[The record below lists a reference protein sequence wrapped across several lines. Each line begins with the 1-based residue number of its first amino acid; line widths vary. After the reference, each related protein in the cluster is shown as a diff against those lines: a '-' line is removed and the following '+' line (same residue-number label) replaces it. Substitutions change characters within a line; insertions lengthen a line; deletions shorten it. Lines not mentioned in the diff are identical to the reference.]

1 MRFDDIQPLDE
12 APKKPPG
19 GAAAFGQMGNTLSG
33 ANKSKSSTGGTIT
46 RTPTGLVHTAK
57 PGAGK
62 PKPTPK
68 PRPKPGAGKPKP
80 APKPG
85 VPPAA
90 GSANTDELTKAWIQY
105 LKNNQIVALQ
115 SDPKTGKLTYKK
127 KVTTD
132 NLSQFLQSETSY
144 DKGTINNVIQS
155 VITGTPLPPA
165 PKPGAPAPTPAPKPG
180 VPPKPGAPAP
190 TPAPKPG
197 APAPA
202 PKPGAPAQAPKPG
215 APAPTPAP
223 KPKSKEEIAKD
234 LRKQEMMKLT
244 RGRGLVRD
252 GDKLKATVED
262 PDDPTGETDINLEYD
277 EDYNLLNKSKRN
289 NVTGE
294 KIPESSFSSYLPKSL
309 RKNIIE
315 AIVDKPTEVKEKDVQ
330 SIFSTLLSQ
339 APSGASAEEP
349 AAAPTEPAPD
359 DDAADAKEFG
369 NPGERTPE
377 QNAAFIAAQKQKKNA
392 PYGFNTETGQPNPA
406 PEDAEKKAAD
416 VAKLKNLIGTGMTPA
431 QRKELWTSLKGT
443 ALSESGVDR
452 REAIQILKYAAKI
465 KHTIKLEDLQASW
478 SKAGYPTDLDE
489 IAKILNKAGF
499 GRTDIKDIFDEV
511 IGDDGSEDY
520 EDEESGPSPTIIKI
534 IDYINK
540 NGIKDDILA
549 YMEEE
554 FGDELNAPE
563 PEKKGWFDKVKD
575 FGKRI
580 FTREATVKEI
590 EQIFT
595 KILLKERTELPMRI
609 KEQEQRSLG
618 RKRK

>member
-12 APKKPPG
+12 APKKPAG
-19 GAAAFGQMGNTLSG
+19 GAGAFGQMGNTLSG

-57 PGAGK
+57 PGADK
-62 PKPTPK
+62 PKPT
-68 PRPKPGAGKPKP
+68 
-80 APKPG
+80 PKPG

-180 VPPKPGAPAP
+180 VPPKPGAPAT

-197 APAPA
+197 APATTPA

-215 APAPTPAP
+215 APAQAPKPGAPATTPAPKPGAPAQAPKPGAPAQAP

-349 AAAPTEPAPD
+349 AAAPTE
-359 DDAADAKEFG
+359 
-369 NPGERTPE
+369 
-377 QNAAFIAAQKQKKNA
+377 
-392 PYGFNTETGQPNPA
+392 PA

>member
-12 APKKPPG
+12 APKKPAG
-19 GAAAFGQMGNTLSG
+19 GAGAFGQMGNTLSG

-57 PGAGK
+57 PGADK

-68 PRPKPGAGKPKP
+68 PRPKPGADKPKP
-80 APKPG
+80 TPKPG

-180 VPPKPGAPAP
+180 VPPKPGAPA
-190 TPAPKPG
+190 TT
-197 APAPA
+197 PA

-215 APAPTPAP
+215 APAQAP

-349 AAAPTEPAPD
+349 AAAPTE
-359 DDAADAKEFG
+359 
-369 NPGERTPE
+369 
-377 QNAAFIAAQKQKKNA
+377 
-392 PYGFNTETGQPNPA
+392 PA

>member
-1 MRFDDIQPLDE
+1 
-12 APKKPPG
+12 
-19 GAAAFGQMGNTLSG
+19 
-33 ANKSKSSTGGTIT
+33 
-46 RTPTGLVHTAK
+46 
-57 PGAGK
+57 
-62 PKPTPK
+62 
-68 PRPKPGAGKPKP
+68 
-80 APKPG
+80 
-85 VPPAA
+85 
-90 GSANTDELTKAWIQY
+90 
-105 LKNNQIVALQ
+105 
-115 SDPKTGKLTYKK
+115 
-127 KVTTD
+127 
-132 NLSQFLQSETSY
+132 
-144 DKGTINNVIQS
+144 
-155 VITGTPLPPA
+155 
-165 PKPGAPAPTPAPKPG
+165 
-180 VPPKPGAPAP
+180 
-190 TPAPKPG
+190 
-197 APAPA
+197 
-202 PKPGAPAQAPKPG
+202 
-215 APAPTPAP
+215 
-223 KPKSKEEIAKD
+223 
-234 LRKQEMMKLT
+234 MMKLT

-349 AAAPTEPAPD
+349 AAAPTE
-359 DDAADAKEFG
+359 
-369 NPGERTPE
+369 
-377 QNAAFIAAQKQKKNA
+377 
-392 PYGFNTETGQPNPA
+392 PA

>member
-12 APKKPPG
+12 APKKPAG
-19 GAAAFGQMGNTLSG
+19 GAGAFGQMGNTLSG

-57 PGAGK
+57 PGADK

-68 PRPKPGAGKPKP
+68 PRPKPGADKPKP
-80 APKPG
+80 TPKPG

-180 VPPKPGAPAP
+180 VPPKPGAPAT

-197 APAPA
+197 APATTPA

-215 APAPTPAP
+215 APAQAPKPGAPATTPAPKPGAPAQAPKPGAPAQAP

-349 AAAPTEPAPD
+349 AAAPTE
-359 DDAADAKEFG
+359 
-369 NPGERTPE
+369 
-377 QNAAFIAAQKQKKNA
+377 
-392 PYGFNTETGQPNPA
+392 PA

>member
-12 APKKPPG
+12 APKKPAG
-19 GAAAFGQMGNTLSG
+19 GAGAFGQMGNTLSG

-57 PGAGK
+57 PGADK
-62 PKPTPK
+62 PAPTPK
-68 PRPKPGAGKPKP
+68 PGAPTP
-80 APKPG
+80 APTP
-85 VPPAA
+85 
-90 GSANTDELTKAWIQY
+90 GSANTGELTKAWIQY

-115 SDPKTGKLTYKK
+115 SDPKTGQLAYKK

-132 NLSQFLQSETSY
+132 NLSQFLRSETDY
-144 DKGTINNVIQS
+144 DKEVINSTIQS
-155 VITGTPLPPA
+155 VMAKGAAPEQVKQHTGGKVAGQLSQS
-165 PKPGAPAPTPAPKPG
+165 PGAIKKRDARTAQKQPQPPQPG
-180 VPPKPGAPAP
+180 EPV
-190 TPAPKPG
+190 
-197 APAPA
+197 
-202 PKPGAPAQAPKPG
+202 
-215 APAPTPAP
+215 
-223 KPKSKEEIAKD
+223 
-234 LRKQEMMKLT
+234 
-244 RGRGLVRD
+244 
-252 GDKLKATVED
+252 
-262 PDDPTGETDINLEYD
+262 N
-277 EDYNLLNKSKRN
+277 
-289 NVTGE
+289 
-294 KIPESSFSSYLPKSL
+294 
-309 RKNIIE
+309 E
-315 AIVDKPTEVKEKDVQ
+315 AMIDKPIEISEKDVEAV
-330 SIFSTLLSQ
+330 FSALLSQ

-349 AAAPTEPAPD
+349 AAEPSTE
-359 DDAADAKEFG
+359 
-369 NPGERTPE
+369 
-377 QNAAFIAAQKQKKNA
+377 
-392 PYGFNTETGQPNPA
+392 PA
-406 PEDAEKKAAD
+406 PEDAEKKGAD
-416 VAKLKNLIGTGMTPA
+416 LEKLKNLIGTGMTSA

-443 ALSESGVDR
+443 ALSESRVDR

-563 PEKKGWFDKVKD
+563 PEQKGWFDKVKD
-575 FGKRI
+575 FGKRM

-609 KEQEQRSLG
+609 KEQDRQNLG
-618 RKRK
+618 RQRK

>member
-1 MRFDDIQPLDE
+1 M
-12 APKKPPG
+12 
-19 GAAAFGQMGNTLSG
+19 
-33 ANKSKSSTGGTIT
+33 
-46 RTPTGLVHTAK
+46 
-57 PGAGK
+57 
-62 PKPTPK
+62 
-68 PRPKPGAGKPKP
+68 
-80 APKPG
+80 
-85 VPPAA
+85 
-90 GSANTDELTKAWIQY
+90 
-105 LKNNQIVALQ
+105 
-115 SDPKTGKLTYKK
+115 
-127 KVTTD
+127 
-132 NLSQFLQSETSY
+132 
-144 DKGTINNVIQS
+144 
-155 VITGTPLPPA
+155 
-165 PKPGAPAPTPAPKPG
+165 
-180 VPPKPGAPAP
+180 
-190 TPAPKPG
+190 
-197 APAPA
+197 
-202 PKPGAPAQAPKPG
+202 
-215 APAPTPAP
+215 
-223 KPKSKEEIAKD
+223 
-234 LRKQEMMKLT
+234 
-244 RGRGLVRD
+244 RD

-489 IAKILNKAGF
+489 MADCNLQGNAGVVMPALWQAVW
-499 GRTDIKDIFDEV
+499 GNT
-511 IGDDGSEDY
+511 Y
-520 EDEESGPSPTIIKI
+520 
-534 IDYINK
+534 
-540 NGIKDDILA
+540 
-549 YMEEE
+549 
-554 FGDELNAPE
+554 
-563 PEKKGWFDKVKD
+563 
-575 FGKRI
+575 
-580 FTREATVKEI
+580 
-590 EQIFT
+590 
-595 KILLKERTELPMRI
+595 
-609 KEQEQRSLG
+609 
-618 RKRK
+618 